1 MRDMRRRLLLLGLS
15 FVASG
20 ARAQTFPSRTI
31 RIVVPFGAGGVADLT
46 ARVVAER
53 LAHTLGQAVVVDN
66 RPGAGGVAA
75 GEMVA
80 RAEPDG
86 HTLLLISNGTAVSAA
101 LFKAL
106 PFDTLRDFAPICTLA
121 TFDIGIIVSA
131 DARWRSLPE
140 LLAYARAN
148 PGKLNLGSINI
159 GSTQNLTAE
168 LCKHVGAL
176 DLQIVPFNGTPAV
189 LTALRGGQIDAAVEI
204 LGPVMGQI
212 NGRTVRVLAVTGAKR
227 SVLLPGVPTAQEAG
241 VAGLVAASW
250 NGLAA
255 PARTPPAVIARVNR
269 ELVALL
275 AAPDIR
281 KKLHELNVEAVSS
294 TPQQAAELLA
304 SDVRRWGEVITRAKI
319 PLQ

>member
-1 MRDMRRRLLLLGLS
+1 M
-15 FVASG
+15 
-20 ARAQTFPSRTI
+20 
-31 RIVVPFGAGGVADLT
+31 ADLT
-46 ARVVAER
+46 ARLVAER
-53 LAHTLGQAVVVDN
+53 LAQSLGQPVLVDN
-66 RPGAGGVAA
+66 RPGAGGVAGA
-75 GEMVA
+75 DAVA
-80 RAEPDG
+80 RAEADG

-101 LFKAL
+101 LFRSL
-106 PFDTLRDFAPICTLA
+106 PFDTLRDFAPISTLA
-121 TFDIGIIVSA
+121 TFDIGVIVTA

-140 LLAYARAN
+140 LLADARAN

-168 LCKHVGAL
+168 LFKHAGAL

-212 NGRTVRVLAVTGAKR
+212 NARAVRVLAVTGSKR
-227 SVLLPGVPTAQEAG
+227 SVMLPDIPTAQEAG
-241 VAGLVAASW
+241 VAGLVASSW

-255 PARTPPAVIARVNR
+255 PARTPPAAIARLNR

-294 TPQQAAELLA
+294 TPQQAADLLA

>member
-1 MRDMRRRLLLLGLS
+1 M
-15 FVASG
+15 
-20 ARAQTFPSRTI
+20 
-31 RIVVPFGAGGVADLT
+31 ADLT
-46 ARVVAER
+46 ARLVAER
-53 LAHTLGQAVVVDN
+53 LAQSLGQPVLVDN
-66 RPGAGGVAA
+66 RPGAGGVAGA
-75 GEMVA
+75 DAVA
-80 RAEPDG
+80 RAEADG

-101 LFKAL
+101 LFRSL
-106 PFDTLRDFAPICTLA
+106 PFDTLRDFAPISTLA
-121 TFDIGIIVSA
+121 TFDIGVIVTA

-140 LLAYARAN
+140 LLADARAN

-168 LCKHVGAL
+168 LFKHAGAL

-212 NGRTVRVLAVTGAKR
+212 NARAVRVLAVTGSKR
-227 SVLLPGVPTAQEAG
+227 SVMLPDIPTAQEAG
-241 VAGLVAASW
+241 VARLVASSW

-255 PARTPPAVIARVNR
+255 PARTPPAAIARLNR

-294 TPQQAAELLA
+294 TPQQAADLLA

>member
-1 MRDMRRRLLLLGLS
+1 M
-15 FVASG
+15 
-20 ARAQTFPSRTI
+20 
-31 RIVVPFGAGGVADLT
+31 ADLT
-46 ARVVAER
+46 ARLVAER
-53 LAHTLGQAVVVDN
+53 LAQSLGQPVLVDN
-66 RPGAGGVAA
+66 RPGAGGVAGA
-75 GEMVA
+75 DAVA
-80 RAEPDG
+80 RAEADG

-101 LFKAL
+101 LFRSL
-106 PFDTLRDFAPICTLA
+106 PFDTLRDFAPISTLA
-121 TFDIGIIVSA
+121 TFDIGVIVTA

-140 LLAYARAN
+140 LLADARAN

-168 LCKHVGAL
+168 LFKHVGAL

-189 LTALRGGQIDAAVEI
+189 LTALRAGQIDAAVEI

-227 SVLLPGVPTAQEAG
+227 SVLLPDVPTAQEAG

-275 AAPDIR
+275 AAPDMR

-294 TPQQAAELLA
+294 TPQQAADLLA